1 MKLLVDTHLLL
12 WAAGGSR
19 RLPARARKL
28 ISDPGNELLFSAATF
43 WEIAI
48 KRGLGRR
55 DFDVHPMRLRN
66 GLLANGYGELPVTS
80 LHAMATERLPDIH
93 RDPFDRLLVAQAE
106 TEGIRLLTAD
116 ETLPDYGPVVLKV

>member
-1 MKLLVDTHLLL
+1 MRLLIDTHLLL

-19 RLPARARKL
+19 RLPAKARKL
-28 ISDPGNELLFSAATF
+28 ISDPENELLFSAASF

-55 DFDVHPMRLRN
+55 DFNVHPLRLRN
-66 GLLANGYGELPVTS
+66 GLLANGYAELPVTS
-80 LHAMATERLPDIH
+80 THAIATERLAGIH

-116 ETLPDYGPVVLKV
+116 EALPAYGPVVLKV